1 MSGRV
6 VWIVLDSVG
15 VGHARDA
22 AAYGDEDAD
31 TLLHVAQ
38 AAGGLD
44 VSRMASMGL
53 ARVAGLDGWRDVDVR
68 GAYGSMTPQS
78 AGKDTTNGHFEMVGV
93 VLREPLPV
101 YPDGF
106 PPRVMEPFERLI
118 GRGTLGNVPASGT
131 EIIRSLGD
139 EHVRTGKPIV
149 YTSADSVFQLAA
161 HESVIPPDR
170 LYEMC
175 QVARG
180 LLQGRDGVGRV
191 IARPFVGTS
200 GAYKRTANRRDFSLD
215 FGPTLLTTLAG
226 AGIPVHAIGKIED
239 IYGGRGIGRSVHT
252 VDNRDGVERIKAA
265 LADLRAP
272 ALLFA
277 NLVDFDMLYGHR
289 NDPQGFARAIEAFDR
304 ALPDIV
310 ARLEPDDVLIITP
323 DHGCDPTT
331 AGTDHTREAVPVLVY
346 TPRMARAVDIGRRA
360 TFADLGAT
368 VAEYF
373 GVSQDVGESF
383 WPLVKGAFS

>member
-38 AAGGLD
+38 AAGGLA
-44 VSRMASMGL
+44 VSHMASMGL
-53 ARVAGLDGWRDVDVR
+53 GRVAGLDGWLGVGVR

-78 AGKDTTNGHFEMVGV
+78 AGKDTTNGHLEMVGV

-118 GRGTLGNVPASGT
+118 GRGTLCNAPASGT
-131 EIIRSLGD
+131 EIIRALGD

-149 YTSADSVFQLAA
+149 YTSGDSVFQLAA
-161 HESVIPPDR
+161 HESVIPPDQ

-175 QVARG
+175 HVARD
-180 LLQGRDGVGRV
+180 LLQGRDAVGRV
-191 IARPFVGTS
+191 IARPFVGAS
-200 GAYKRTANRRDFSLD
+200 GAYTRTANRRDFSLD

-226 AGIPVHAIGKIED
+226 AGIPVFAIGKIED
-239 IYGGRGIGRSVHT
+239 IYGGHGIARSAHT
-252 VDNRDGVERIKAA
+252 LDNRDGVEQIVAA
-265 LADLRAP
+265 LSDLGAP

-289 NDPQGFARAIEAFDR
+289 NDPLGFARAIEAFDR

-310 ARLEPDDVLIITP
+310 RLLQPDDVLIITA

-331 AGTDHTREAVPVLVY
+331 AGTDHTREAVPILLY
-346 TPRMARAVDIGRRA
+346 TPRMARGVDLGRRE

-373 GVSQDVGESF
+373 GVPQDVGESF
-383 WPLVKGAFS
+383 WPLVKGAL